1 MLDEIREKIEGEIE
15 ELLHELHVVLPERI
29 EKAVELG
36 DLRENAEYKSSL
48 ERQQFVQVRLNQL
61 TSRMSELS
69 KIDVSAMPFDRVGFG
84 SKVDIHDLKMDK
96 KNQVTIVA
104 GDMIELGGG
113 EVSMSSAMGR
123 GLMGAVKNEEVT
135 IELPAGPRK
144 FKVLK
149 VLTLPQ
155 QMGMKGK

>member
-15 ELLHELHVVLPERI
+15 ELLHELHVILPERI

-36 DLRENAEYKSSL
+36 DLRENSEYKSSL
-48 ERQQFVQVRLNQL
+48 ERQQFVQARLNQL

-84 SKVDIHDLKMDK
+84 SKVHIHDLKMNEK
-96 KNQVTIVA
+96 KQVTIVA
-104 GDMIELGGG
+104 GDMIELGGS
-113 EVSMSSAMGR
+113 EVSMSSAMGS
-123 GLMGAVKNEEVT
+123 GLMGAVKNEEVA
-135 IELPAGPRK
+135 IEIPAGPRK

-149 VLTLPQ
+149 ALTLPQ